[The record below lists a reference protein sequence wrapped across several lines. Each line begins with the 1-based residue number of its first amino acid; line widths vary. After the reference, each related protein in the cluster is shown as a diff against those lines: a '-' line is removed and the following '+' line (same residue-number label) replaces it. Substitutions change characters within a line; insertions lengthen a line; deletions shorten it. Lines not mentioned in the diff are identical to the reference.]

1 MQRFFGDDTMAIA
14 VGNAAKAARILCL
27 DGPERN
33 IASETERSIAENSTQ
48 IIEEETIS
56 DDTIGVDEME
66 QPLPPVFHGNFI
78 PTVSGFSSFSNGQAS
93 EVSSATAFADS
104 FNDLIAMNLDRT
116 SIQSSASIGSNL
128 TGEFTG
134 VHQRPLP
141 WLTPTTH
148 SKLLKL
154 LGPGLQLDVSV
165 KDINYAPTAYESL
178 MLVLES
184 KLPVC
189 YFLLYLIDQ
198 GGFLE
203 LFFVSDVLKFEQTLF
218 PSTREQYAVSQ
229 QLFRKYFL
237 ESPFK
242 SGLPKFSKRSILTIM
257 CGMQVN
263 NRFCFAPVQSK
274 LFQNLMHWFAKF
286 RQSAIWDRMCSEI
299 GDRMIVT
306 AEAAHSTAR
315 RLSEA
320 LAGSTHV
327 DVSCRAAMEAE
338 CDAFLKSHIKMPLK
352 QKYSYEAI
360 ASAVDRAAILESGL
374 RSASKNYV
382 LAASVAPTATSVTQS
397 KPVSH
402 RQVDVLIIGA
412 GPTGL
417 GAAKRLAQLKHD
429 SWLIVD
435 AFEHPGGLASTD
447 ETPEGFLFDVG
458 GHVIFSHY
466 KYFDQCLEEALP
478 NKDDWFTH
486 ERVSYVRSFDR
497 WVPYPYQNN
506 VSMLP
511 KEAQV
516 KALSGMIDAY
526 TTSLLDRAPPKNF
539 DEWIVRNMGEGLAEM
554 FMRPYNFKVWAIEP
568 KYMQCQWL
576 GERVAAPDLKLA
588 VTNVVLNKV
597 AGNWGPNATFK
608 FPARGGTHGIWKA
621 VASTLPAGKL
631 ECNTVVVGVD
641 HTKKVVTLQDGSTI
655 KYNKLINTMPVD
667 ELAKILTP
675 SLPKVVEHT
684 KELIFSSTHVLGIG
698 IRGTRPER
706 IGDKCW
712 LYFPESDSPFYRAT
726 IFSNYSPFNQPAKD
740 VKLAT
745 VRLAKSADRISGN
758 AKAGPYW
765 SLMLEVSES
774 KVKPVNLET
783 IMEETIQGCINTG
796 LLLPGDEI
804 VSLYHRRFY
813 HGYPTPSLTRDS
825 HLSVILPEL
834 QKVDIWSRGRF
845 GSWKYEVGN
854 QDHSFMLGVE
864 CTDNVLFGVPEMTLN
879 NPNWIN
885 SRKND
890 ERTLSVSES
899 RGRADVPKSQPRN
912 ASPIKKETPQVVR
925 TPSPAKKAAPVRAAS
940 PPKKAESVK
949 EDDDFDLFGS
959 DDEEEDA
966 AKAAVTAQRLKEY
979 NEKKAAKPKPVAK
992 SMVILDVKPWDD
1004 ETNMKELESSVR
1016 GITLDGL
1023 VWGTSKF
1030 VPIGYGIKKLQ
1041 ITAVVEDEKVG
1052 VDDLSDQITSFEDY
1066 VQSVDV
1072 ASFNKL

>member
-1 MQRFFGDDTMAIA
+1 MILARTSSSKAKMQRFFGDDTMAIA

-116 SIQSSASIGSNL
+116 SIQSSASIRSNL
-128 TGEFTG
+128 TGEFIG

-203 LFFVSDVLKFEQTLF
+203 L
-218 PSTREQYAVSQ
+218 
-229 QLFRKYFL
+229 
-237 ESPFK
+237 
-242 SGLPKFSKRSILTIM
+242 
-257 CGMQVN
+257 
-263 NRFCFAPVQSK
+263 
-274 LFQNLMHWFAKF
+274 
-286 RQSAIWDRMCSEI
+286 
-299 GDRMIVT
+299 
-306 AEAAHSTAR
+306 
-315 RLSEA
+315 
-320 LAGSTHV
+320 
-327 DVSCRAAMEAE
+327 
-338 CDAFLKSHIKMPLK
+338 IKMPLK

-912 ASPIKKETPQVVR
+912 ASPIKKKTPQVVR